1 MKRCLQ
7 LLALTMIGLLVVACS
22 STSMSGSW
30 SSHEYKGQIRNVYV
44 IGLAKSKVNQR
55 IFEDTFVRQLS
66 AAGVN
71 AIASYSDFPA
81 DLKMDKETI
90 KQQMIENGSD
100 SVLLTKLIGQR
111 TELVTSPGSY
121 SGYSSRPYY
130 GGRGGWGGY
139 SRSYDV
145 AYRPPTTTEFVV
157 LTVESV
163 LYDLKTEAMI
173 WSAQLETV
181 VEGNLEKMM
190 LDYVETVDKDLKK
203 NGLI

>member
-30 SSHEYKGQIRNVYV
+30 SSDEYKGQIRNVYV

-81 DLKMDKETI
+81 DKKMDKETI
-90 KQQMIENGSD
+90 KQQMLENGSD

-145 AYRPPTTTEFVV
+145 VYRPPTTTEFVV

-190 LDYVETVDKDLKK
+190 QDYVETVDKDLKK